1 MNIMDTLL
9 LQQMQQMAAGMTALP
24 QTGSKDKTGASSFQ
38 DLMDQINRDT
48 SAASKETKETKDSK
62 DASGK
67 PVKDQE
73 KTEETLEEG
82 APVQT
87 EEQEELRPQDMVANP
102 NVVNFVEFFQPEA
115 ALAVEE
121 SVITVPVEAIPE
133 ESVEGAGMEL
143 DGQLPMLDT
152 AVETSVEME
161 TPMEQ
166 NTGSF
171 QEAMAEEIP
180 QEQAAPVENA
190 AEAAPVQEAEQ
201 AEKPRQDGEVEAVV
215 TQEEGDEPKGEAA
228 EAPEAVFHDAKA
240 APVKVGERYETVDT
254 QAPNMD
260 EQVAA
265 AVRQAV
271 QAGSQRIEIRLTPEN
286 LGELVIEMTRDA
298 GGALQV
304 VLHAST
310 SRAAGLL
317 TEHLTG
323 LHAALQAQSAQ
334 AVHVEVQRGQE
345 SQQQNLHQQTDPN
358 GHHQQHRQQERRQEQ
373 TGGEDFLQKLRLGLF
388 GEPEEA

>member
-24 QTGSKDKTGASSFQ
+24 QTGSKDKSGASSFQ

-48 SAASKETKETKDSK
+48 SAASKETKDSK

-171 QEAMAEEIP
+171 QEAMAEEMP

-190 AEAAPVQEAEQ
+190 AEAAPVQETEQ
-201 AEKPRQDGEVEAVV
+201 AEKPRQEVEVEAAAA
-215 TQEEGDEPKGEAA
+215 QEEGDEPKGEAA

-240 APVKVGERYETVDT
+240 APVKVGERCETVDT

-323 LHAALQAQSAQ
+323 LDAALQAQSAQ

>member
-24 QTGSKDKTGASSFQ
+24 QTGSKDKSGASSFQ

-48 SAASKETKETKDSK
+48 SAASKETKDSK

-87 EEQEELRPQDMVANP
+87 EEKEELRPQDMVANP

-180 QEQAAPVENA
+180 QEQAAPVETA
-190 AEAAPVQEAEQ
+190 AEAAPVQETEQ
-201 AEKPRQDGEVEAVV
+201 AEKPRQEVEVEAVV

>member
-24 QTGSKDKTGASSFQ
+24 QTGSKDKSGASSFQ

-48 SAASKETKETKDSK
+48 SAASKETKDSK

-171 QEAMAEEIP
+171 QEAMAEEMP

-190 AEAAPVQEAEQ
+190 AEAAPVQE
-201 AEKPRQDGEVEAVV
+201 
-215 TQEEGDEPKGEAA
+215 
-228 EAPEAVFHDAKA
+228 
-240 APVKVGERYETVDT
+240 
-254 QAPNMD
+254 
-260 EQVAA
+260 
-265 AVRQAV
+265 
-271 QAGSQRIEIRLTPEN
+271 
-286 LGELVIEMTRDA
+286 
-298 GGALQV
+298 
-304 VLHAST
+304 
-310 SRAAGLL
+310 
-317 TEHLTG
+317 TG
-323 LHAALQAQSAQ
+323 
-334 AVHVEVQRGQE
+334 
-345 SQQQNLHQQTDPN
+345 
-358 GHHQQHRQQERRQEQ
+358 
-373 TGGEDFLQKLRLGLF
+373 
-388 GEPEEA
+388 

>member
-24 QTGSKDKTGASSFQ
+24 QTGSKDKSGASSFQ

-48 SAASKETKETKDSK
+48 SAASKETKDSK

-87 EEQEELRPQDMVANP
+87 EEKEELRPQDMVANP

-190 AEAAPVQEAEQ
+190 AEAAPVQETEQ
-201 AEKPRQDGEVEAVV
+201 AEKPRQEVEVEAVV

-345 SQQQNLHQQTDPN
+345 SQQQNLHQHPN

>member
-9 LQQMQQMAAGMTALP
+9 LQQMQQMAASVTALP
-24 QTGSKDKTGASSFQ
+24 QTGGSKDKTGSSSFQ
-38 DLMDQINRDT
+38 DLMDQINRDS
-48 SAASKETKETKDSK
+48 SANAKETKD
-62 DASGK
+62 AAEK
-67 PVKDQE
+67 PAKDQE
-73 KTEETLEEG
+73 KTEEPALEEKVP
-82 APVQT
+82 AQP
-87 EEQEELRPQDMVANP
+87 EEEKEELRPQNMVANP
-102 NVVNFVEFFQPEA
+102 NAVSYVEFFQPEA

-121 SVITVPVEAIPE
+121 PVIAVPVEAIPQ
-133 ESVEGAGMEL
+133 ESVESAGMEL
-143 DGQLPMLDT
+143 DGQMPMLDT
-152 AVETSVEME
+152 AVETSVQME

-171 QEAMAEEIP
+171 QETMTEQLP
-180 QEQAAPVENA
+180 QEQTAPVETV
-190 AEAAPVQEAEQ
+190 EAAAPEQ
-201 AEKPRQDGEVEAVV
+201 KVEQSEKPLQDAEVETVES
-215 TQEEGDEPKGEAA
+215 QDEGDEPRAEAA
-228 EAPEAVFHDAKA
+228 DTAEPVFHDAKA

-265 AVRQAV
+265 AVRQAAE
-271 QAGSQRIEIRLTPEN
+271 AGTQRVEIRLTPEN
-286 LGELVIEMTRDA
+286 LGELTIEMTKDA
-298 GGALQV
+298 SGALQV

-310 SRAAGLL
+310 SRAVGLL

-334 AVHVEVQRGQE
+334 TVHVEVQRGQE

-358 GHHQQHRQQERRQEQ
+358 GHHQQQRQQEHRQEH

-388 GEPEEA
+388 GEAEEA

>member
-24 QTGSKDKTGASSFQ
+24 QTGSKDKSGASSFQ

-48 SAASKETKETKDSK
+48 SAASKETKDSK

-190 AEAAPVQEAEQ
+190 AEAAPVQETEQ
-201 AEKPRQDGEVEAVV
+201 AEKPRQEVEVEAVV

-373 TGGEDFLQKLRLGLF
+373 TGGEDFLQKLRLGLV

>member
-24 QTGSKDKTGASSFQ
+24 QTGSKDKSGASSFQ

-48 SAASKETKETKDSK
+48 SAASKETKDSK

-87 EEQEELRPQDMVANP
+87 EEKEELRPQDMVANP

-180 QEQAAPVENA
+180 QGQAAPVENA
-190 AEAAPVQEAEQ
+190 AEAAPVQETEQ
-201 AEKPRQDGEVEAVV
+201 AEKPRQEVEVEAAAA
-215 TQEEGDEPKGEAA
+215 QEEGDEPKAEAA

>member
-24 QTGSKDKTGASSFQ
+24 QTGSKDKSGASSFQ

-48 SAASKETKETKDSK
+48 SAASKETKDSK

-190 AEAAPVQEAEQ
+190 AEAAPVQETEQ
-201 AEKPRQDGEVEAVV
+201 AEKPRQEGEVEAVV

>member
-9 LQQMQQMAAGMTALP
+9 LQQMQQMAASVTALP
-24 QTGSKDKTGASSFQ
+24 QTGGSKDKTGSSSFQ
-38 DLMDQINRDT
+38 DLMDQINRDS
-48 SAASKETKETKDSK
+48 SANAKETKDT
-62 DASGK
+62 AEK
-67 PVKDQE
+67 PAKDQE
-73 KTEETLEEG
+73 KTEEPALEEK
-82 APVQT
+82 APLQPE

-166 NTGSF
+166 NTASF

-190 AEAAPVQEAEQ
+190 AEAAPVQETEQ
-201 AEKPRQDGEVEAVV
+201 AEKPRQEVEVEAAAA
-215 TQEEGDEPKGEAA
+215 QEEGDEPKGEAA

-323 LHAALQAQSAQ
+323 LHAALQAQNAQ
-334 AVHVEVQRGQE
+334 TVHVEVQRGQE

-388 GEPEEA
+388 GADENS

>member
-24 QTGSKDKTGASSFQ
+24 QTGSKDKSGASSFQ

-48 SAASKETKETKDSK
+48 SAASKETKDSK

-180 QEQAAPVENA
+180 QEQAAPVEKA
-190 AEAAPVQEAEQ
+190 AEAAPVQETEQ
-201 AEKPRQDGEVEAVV
+201 AEKPRQEVEVEAVV

>member
-24 QTGSKDKTGASSFQ
+24 QTGSKDKSGASSFQ

-48 SAASKETKETKDSK
+48 SAASKETKDSK

-87 EEQEELRPQDMVANP
+87 EEKEELRPQDMVANP

-190 AEAAPVQEAEQ
+190 AEAAPVQETEQ
-201 AEKPRQDGEVEAVV
+201 AEKPRQEVEVEAVV

-373 TGGEDFLQKLRLGLF
+373 PGGEDFLQKLRLGLF

>member
-24 QTGSKDKTGASSFQ
+24 QTGSKDKSGASSFQ

-48 SAASKETKETKDSK
+48 SAASKETKDSK

-323 LHAALQAQSAQ
+323 LHAALQAQNAQ

>member
-9 LQQMQQMAAGMTALP
+9 LQQMQQMAAGMAALP
-24 QTGSKDKTGASSFQ
+24 QTGSKDKSGASSFQ

-48 SAASKETKETKDSK
+48 SAASKETEDSK

-190 AEAAPVQEAEQ
+190 AEAAPVQETEQ
-201 AEKPRQDGEVEAVV
+201 AEKPRQEVEVEAAAA
-215 TQEEGDEPKGEAA
+215 QEEGDEPKAEAA

>member
-9 LQQMQQMAAGMTALP
+9 LQQMQQMATGMTALP
-24 QTGSKDKTGASSFQ
+24 QTGSKDKSGASSFQ

-48 SAASKETKETKDSK
+48 SAASKETKDSK

-190 AEAAPVQEAEQ
+190 AEAAPVQETEQ
-201 AEKPRQDGEVEAVV
+201 AEKPRQEVEVEAVAA
-215 TQEEGDEPKGEAA
+215 QEEGDEPKAEAA

>member
-9 LQQMQQMAAGMTALP
+9 LQQMQQMAAGMAALP
-24 QTGSKDKTGASSFQ
+24 QTGSKDKSGASSFQ

-48 SAASKETKETKDSK
+48 SAASKETKDSK

-190 AEAAPVQEAEQ
+190 AEAAPVQETEQ
-201 AEKPRQDGEVEAVV
+201 AEKPRQEVEVEAVV

>member
-9 LQQMQQMAAGMTALP
+9 LQQMQQMATGMTALP

-48 SAASKETKETKDSK
+48 SAASKETKDSK

-190 AEAAPVQEAEQ
+190 AEAAPVQETEQ
-201 AEKPRQDGEVEAVV
+201 AEKPRQEVEVEAVAA
-215 TQEEGDEPKGEAA
+215 QEEGDEPKGEAA

>member
-9 LQQMQQMAAGMTALP
+9 LQQMQQMAASVTALP
-24 QTGSKDKTGASSFQ
+24 QTGGSKDKTGSSSFQ
-38 DLMDQINRDT
+38 DLMDQINRDS
-48 SAASKETKETKDSK
+48 SANAKETKD
-62 DASGK
+62 AAEK
-67 PVKDQE
+67 PAKDQE
-73 KTEETLEEG
+73 KTEEPALEEKVP
-82 APVQT
+82 AQP
-87 EEQEELRPQDMVANP
+87 EEEKEELRPQDMVANP
-102 NVVNFVEFFQPEA
+102 NAVSYVEFFQPEA

-121 SVITVPVEAIPE
+121 PVIAVPVEAIPQ
-133 ESVEGAGMEL
+133 ESVESAGMEL
-143 DGQLPMLDT
+143 DGQMPMLDT
-152 AVETSVEME
+152 AVETSVQME

-171 QEAMAEEIP
+171 QEAMTEELP
-180 QEQAAPVENA
+180 QEQTAPVET
-190 AEAAPVQEAEQ
+190 AEAAAPEQ
-201 AEKPRQDGEVEAVV
+201 KVEQSEKPLQDAEVETVES
-215 TQEEGDEPKGEAA
+215 QDEGDEPKAEAA
-228 EAPEAVFHDAKA
+228 DTAEPVFHDAKA

-265 AVRQAV
+265 AVRQAAE
-271 QAGSQRIEIRLTPEN
+271 AGTQRVEIRLTPEN
-286 LGELVIEMTRDA
+286 LGELTIEMTKDA
-298 GGALQV
+298 NGALQV

-310 SRAAGLL
+310 SRAVGLL

-334 AVHVEVQRGQE
+334 TVHVEVQRGQE

-358 GHHQQHRQQERRQEQ
+358 GHHQQQRQQEHRQEH

>member
-9 LQQMQQMAAGMTALP
+9 LQQMQQMAASVTALP
-24 QTGSKDKTGASSFQ
+24 QTGGSKDKTGSSSFQ
-38 DLMDQINRDT
+38 DLMDQINRDS
-48 SAASKETKETKDSK
+48 SANAKETKDT
-62 DASGK
+62 AEK
-67 PVKDQE
+67 PAKDQE
-73 KTEETLEEG
+73 KTEEPALEEK
-82 APVQT
+82 APLQPE

-166 NTGSF
+166 NTASF

-190 AEAAPVQEAEQ
+190 AEAAPVQETEQ
-201 AEKPRQDGEVEAVV
+201 AEKPRQEVEVEAAAA
-215 TQEEGDEPKGEAA
+215 QEEGDEPKGEAA

-323 LHAALQAQSAQ
+323 L
-334 AVHVEVQRGQE
+334 
-345 SQQQNLHQQTDPN
+345 QTDPN

>member
-24 QTGSKDKTGASSFQ
+24 QTGSKDKSGASSFQ

-48 SAASKETKETKDSK
+48 SAASKETKDSK

-171 QEAMAEEIP
+171 QEAMAEEMP

-190 AEAAPVQEAEQ
+190 AEAAPVQETEQ
-201 AEKPRQDGEVEAVV
+201 AEKPRQEVEVEAAAA
-215 TQEEGDEPKGEAA
+215 QEEGDEPKGEAA

-358 GHHQQHRQQERRQEQ
+358 GHHQHRQQERRQEQ